1 MIKAKN
7 LFMWRQENKMTFD
20 ISIGNRNVY
29 MVSNAT
35 RQIFNLV
42 EQKLENGKSGSK
54 YPIFAKLGEE
64 KKISGKNLE
73 KLVDEIRKIKSELF
87 EAQIPVPT
95 ISYYKG
101 DVELYNHSY
110 GFEGSPGFISAEG
123 WRIGFDNK
131 GIFYVRVNTDLNRNP
146 TLKELKDM
154 QKNFD
159 PFPEIKGSRKYFK
172 ELR

>member
-101 DVELYNHSY
+101 NVELYNHSY
-110 GFEGSPGFISAEG
+110 GFEGSPGFISAED
-123 WRIGFDNK
+123 WKIGLDSK
-131 GIFYVRVNTDLNRNP
+131 GIYHVMFDSNASPTSEDLRNW
-146 TLKELKDM
+146 
-154 QKNFD
+154 
-159 PFPEIKGSRKYFK
+159 R
-172 ELR
+172 